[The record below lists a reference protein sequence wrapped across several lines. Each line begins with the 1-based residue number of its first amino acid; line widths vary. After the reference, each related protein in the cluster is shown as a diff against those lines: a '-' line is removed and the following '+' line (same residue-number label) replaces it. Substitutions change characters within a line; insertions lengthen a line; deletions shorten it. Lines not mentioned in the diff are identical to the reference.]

1 MVQVNPSDMR
11 QSKPLSCLAML
22 LENDLDQKD
31 DLWNKMES
39 FMSRGFKMKPKGHSR
54 VRPYVRLT
62 KWNHELKNWATPQTV
77 QGLCKNTDNLSQ

>member
-22 LENDLDQKD
+22 LENDLNQKD

-39 FMSRGFKMKPKGHSR
+39 FMSGVLKWSQKAIQELGLM
-54 VRPYVRLT
+54 YVLPSGTMNLRT
-62 KWNHELKNWATPQTV
+62 GPTPQAV
-77 QGLCKNTDNLSQ
+77 QGLCKTTDNLSQ

>member
-22 LENDLDQKD
+22 LQNDLNQKD

-39 FMSRGFKMKPKGHSR
+39 FMSG
-54 VRPYVRLT
+54 V
-62 KWNHELKNWATPQTV
+62 LK
-77 QGLCKNTDNLSQ
+77 